1 MDHIIAEKNRQR
13 YIEAASTPLRSPATA
28 ETAVLLLGDLGRL
41 SQGESLCLVLQL
53 LLRQLGS
60 YNAPLRSLAY
70 TEVSYHCEAPY

>member
-1 MDHIIAEKNRQR
+1 M
-13 YIEAASTPLRSPATA
+13 
-28 ETAVLLLGDLGRL
+28 LLLGDLGRL